1 MEAPTTN
8 IPANKTTVESDKPE
22 NTCFAGIKPNR
33 PQEIA
38 PAVAV
43 IAKGISS
50 VTNSKIQV
58 KLFVKMNNYNK
69 FYLKMLPSQQRR
81 FSKFAIV

>member
-1 MEAPTTN
+1 MN
-8 IPANKTTVESDKPE
+8 NYNKFYLKMLPLQQRRFSK
-22 NTCFAGIKPNR
+22 FAILLTHFKILKGGIKPNR

-50 VTNSKIQV
+50 VTNKRATTANKI
-58 KLFVKMNNYNK
+58 KHFTAWDILFLLLK
-69 FYLKMLPSQQRR
+69 F
-81 FSKFAIV
+81 

>member
-50 VTNSKIQV
+50 VTNKRATTANKIKHFTAWDV
-58 KLFVKMNNYNK
+58 LFLLLK
-69 FYLKMLPSQQRR
+69 F
-81 FSKFAIV
+81 